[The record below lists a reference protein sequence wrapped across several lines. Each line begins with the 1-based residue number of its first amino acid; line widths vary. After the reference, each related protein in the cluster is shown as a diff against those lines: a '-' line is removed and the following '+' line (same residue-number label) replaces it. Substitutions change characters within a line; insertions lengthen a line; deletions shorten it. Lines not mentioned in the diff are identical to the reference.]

1 MSFVH
6 RFSIRSCSLQK
17 KLGSLTIFAW
27 GYCYCVLRRLWRH
40 LVIKAIATRSLS
52 GSCSRETVTK
62 LDWCYQKFR
71 NHGCVLGW
79 VLFKLRIISLK
90 RSAMSW
96 LGFFPDAD
104 NFEPKLATTLTT
116 SNKWEGEDED
126 DTVKVKYS
134 LPNTLICHNDS
145 TEVYWMYCKSFWD
158 ITSIIKCWRHSF
170 CNFRTAGI
178 WTMTRKRKMRRKA
191 NQPRPQRNLK
201 GKFKIK

>member
-1 MSFVH
+1 MQKKSYDSTDDSAAILEIFSVSKIIFCNGVIFLLIKIRLLFLWEIAKIMSFVH

-79 VLFKLRIISLK
+79 VLFKLRIISFK

-145 TEVYWMYCKSFWD
+145 SEVYWMYC
-158 ITSIIKCWRHSF
+158 
-170 CNFRTAGI
+170 
-178 WTMTRKRKMRRKA
+178 
-191 NQPRPQRNLK
+191 
-201 GKFKIK
+201 